1 MKKFVSHLVVDRYLI
16 KNPTASSKD
25 VMDAV
30 GCAASTVHNA
40 RVRLGIPTTT
50 KERQQFLLKDANK
63 PVPQVAPPDAKKL
76 AHLTDALG
84 QHRNDIGKL
93 QESLASAK
101 VALILLYVALLTVA
115 GFLVSRG

>member
-16 KNPTASSKD
+16 KNPTASSKA
-25 VMDAV
+25 VMEAV

-50 KERQQFLLKDANK
+50 KQRQDFLLKDAK
-63 PVPQVAPPDAKKL
+63 TLPQVAPTNAKKL
-76 AHLTDALG
+76 AHITDALG

-93 QESLASAK
+93 QESLASAR

>member
-16 KNPTASSKD
+16 KNPTASSKA

-40 RVRLGIPTTT
+40 RIRLGIPTTT
-50 KERQQFLLKDANK
+50 KERQQFLLKDATK
-63 PVPQVAPPDAKKL
+63 PAPQVAPSDSKKL
-76 AHLTDALG
+76 AHITDALE
-84 QHRNDIGKL
+84 QHRSDIGKL

-101 VALILLYVALLTVA
+101 AALVFIYVAVLAIA
-115 GFLVSRG
+115 GVLVFKG

>member
-16 KNPTASSKD
+16 KNPTASSKA
-25 VMDAV
+25 VMEAV
-30 GCAASTVHNA
+30 GCASSTVHNA

-50 KERQQFLLKDANK
+50 KARQQFLVNDATKND
-63 PVPQVAPPDAKKL
+63 PQVSPTNAKKL
-76 AHLTDALG
+76 AHITDALG

>member
-16 KNPTASSKD
+16 KNPTASSKA
-25 VMDAV
+25 VMEAV

-50 KERQQFLLKDANK
+50 KQRQDFLLKDAK
-63 PVPQVAPPDAKKL
+63 TLPQVAPTDAKKL
-76 AHLTDALG
+76 AHITDALG
-84 QHRNDIGKL
+84 QHRNEIGKL
-93 QESLASAK
+93 QESLSSAR

>member
-16 KNPTASSKD
+16 KNPTASSKA
-25 VMDAV
+25 VMEAV

-50 KERQQFLLKDANK
+50 KQRQDFLLKDAKNL
-63 PVPQVAPPDAKKL
+63 PQVALTDAKKL
-76 AHLTDALG
+76 AHITDALG

-93 QESLASAK
+93 QESFALAKTAIYGLL
-101 VALILLYVALLTVA
+101 VAVAAVIALLV
-115 GFLVSRG
+115 FRG

>member
-16 KNPTASSKD
+16 KNPTASSKA

-40 RVRLGIPTTT
+40 RIRLGIPTTT
-50 KERQQFLLKDANK
+50 KERQQFLLKDVTK
-63 PVPQVAPPDAKKL
+63 PQVVPSDAKKL
-76 AHLTDALG
+76 AHITDALG

-93 QESLASAK
+93 QESLSSAR